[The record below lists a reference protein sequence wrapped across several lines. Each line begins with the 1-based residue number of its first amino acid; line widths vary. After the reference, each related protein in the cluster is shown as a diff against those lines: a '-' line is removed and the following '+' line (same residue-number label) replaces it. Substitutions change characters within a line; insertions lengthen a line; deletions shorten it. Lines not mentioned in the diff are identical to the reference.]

1 MLRKATQFYVTPIT
15 PIKTRFQKVPGGMTT
30 FPKMSQPIEV
40 IEGHTPKHYKT
51 FGNDIVPEP
60 IYRGTIGVIGVMGV
74 TKLDSKMTTI
84 DRALAYVAKMP
95 AAISGRGGHAA
106 TFAVAKAL
114 VHGFALS
121 ESQAWPI
128 LLDYNK
134 RCQPPWSEAELRHK
148 LKSAGKLDR
157 PNKPRGHLW

>member
-1 MLRKATQFYVTPIT
+1 
-15 PIKTRFQKVPGGMTT
+15 
-30 FPKMSQPIEV
+30 
-40 IEGHTPKHYKT
+40 
-51 FGNDIVPEP
+51 
-60 IYRGTIGVIGVMGV
+60 MGV

-121 ESQAWPI
+121 ESRLGQFCSITTNAVSR
-128 LLDYNK
+128 L
-134 RCQPPWSEAELRHK
+134 
-148 LKSAGKLDR
+148 GVR
-157 PNKPRGHLW
+157 PSCATN